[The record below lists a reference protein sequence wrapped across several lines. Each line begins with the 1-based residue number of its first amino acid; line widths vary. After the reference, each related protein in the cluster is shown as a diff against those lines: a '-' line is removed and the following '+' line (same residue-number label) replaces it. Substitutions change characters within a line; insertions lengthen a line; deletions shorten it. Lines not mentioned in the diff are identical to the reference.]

1 MDLIHVQQS
10 ILELRLRS
18 LFIDLCLS
26 KYNLRVKEELPN
38 KLYTSNLI
46 FGELVLRR
54 IHLYINSLIF
64 DS

>member
-10 ILELRLRS
+10 ILVLHLGS
-18 LFIDLCLS
+18 LFIDFCLP

-46 FGELVLRR
+46 FGELVLRI
-54 IHLYINSLIF
+54 IHLYINSLMF